1 MAFTPKNRKEK
12 WMRGIVDRTTTLT
25 PRNRE
30 EVIIKDIIT
39 SLGEIQTA
47 LEEMQ
52 SAIQELQSMDDG
64 GGGGEMGGY

>member
-39 SLGEIQTA
+39 SLGE
-47 LEEMQ
+47 MQ
-52 SAIQELQSMDDG
+52 SAIQALQSMDDG

>member
-47 LEEMQ
+47 LVEMQ
-52 SAIQELQSMDDG
+52 SAIQALQSMDDG
-64 GGGGEMGGY
+64 GGGGEMSGY

>member
-47 LEEMQ
+47 IEEMQ
-52 SAIQELQSMDDG
+52 TDIQTLQSMDDG
-64 GGGGEMGGY
+64 GGVMTED